1 MSGIFYTSYIGHK
14 FMLRKKWKGRRRK
27 TEKKNPSVMGTDKE
41 ENEYFKEHYQ
51 SLVFPKFAGKLSNLG
66 NRIIAT
72 EKLCNILVLHDQTC
86 LSSTICPNNLSV
98 LSLRNT
104 WFDQL
109 PEERNHTSRNI
120 TCLQSTVKSE
130 ESNI

>member
-14 FMLRKKWKGRRRK
+14 FMLWKKWKGRRRK

-72 EKLCNILVLHDQTC
+72 KKLCNILVLHDQPC
-86 LSSTICPNNLSV
+86 LSST
-98 LSLRNT
+98 
-104 WFDQL
+104 F
-109 PEERNHTSRNI
+109 
-120 TCLQSTVKSE
+120 K
-130 ESNI
+130 